1 MARTTGDVIV
11 EKLLAWGVDTVFG
24 LPGDGINGIFESL
37 RKNQDKLRF
46 IQVRHE
52 ESAAFMACGYAKF
65 TGRLGV
71 CFATSGPG
79 AVHLL
84 NGLYDAKLDH
94 APVLA
99 ITGHTYHDELGT
111 NFQQEIDIP
120 NLFKDVAGY
129 NMMVMGAKH
138 ASTVVDLACR
148 SALNDK
154 CVAHLTVPA
163 DIQEQAWGDE
173 KVSMK
178 FVKGHTSESWRPPIR
193 VPLMETLQAAA
204 ELLNAG
210 KKVAILAGQ
219 GALHATDE
227 LEKLADTLA
236 APIIKPLLGKAC
248 VPDDSPYT
256 TGGIGLLG
264 TRPSE
269 LAVEGC
275 DTLLIVG
282 SSFPYERWYPKPNQA
297 KCVQIDFD
305 PKRLGLR
312 YTVDVGL
319 AGDAKATLQALLP
332 LLKPKADRSF
342 LEEAQANM
350 KEWRELMA
358 NRETRDDTPVKP
370 QVVAR
375 HVNDLLE
382 PNAIVTTDSGTI
394 TTWAARHIH
403 MKRGMQFSCS
413 GNLATMAPGLP
424 YAIAAKAA
432 YPDRQVVAFV
442 GDGGFSMLMADFVT
456 AVKYN
461 LPIKVVIIKNNYLG
475 QIKWEQIVFLGN
487 PEFAVDLHPI
497 DFVKHAE
504 ACGGVGFRCEKPEE
518 VHPALQAAFAV
529 NKPAIVEAVVDP
541 FEPPMPATATP
552 KQALKF
558 AEALVRG
565 QPDRGAIITTV
576 IEDKIKELV

>member
-37 RKNQDKLRF
+37 RKNKDRLRF

-52 ESAAFMACGYAKF
+52 EAAAFMACGYAKF

-111 NFQQEIDIP
+111 HFQQEIDIP
-120 NLFKDVAGY
+120 NLFKDVASY
-129 NMMVMGAKH
+129 NMMIMGAKH

-148 SALNDK
+148 AALSDR

-163 DIQEQAWGDE
+163 DIQEQTWDDE

-178 FVKGHTSESWRPPIR
+178 FVKGHTSESWSPPIR
-193 VPLMETLQAAA
+193 VPQMETIKAAA

-210 KKVAILAGQ
+210 KKVVILAGQ

-227 LEKLADTLA
+227 LEKAAETLA
-236 APIIKPLLGKAC
+236 GPIIKPLLGKAC

-269 LAVEGC
+269 LAMEGC

-319 AGDAKATLQALLP
+319 AGDARATLQALLP
-332 LLKPKADRSF
+332 LLKPKTDRSF
-342 LEEAQANM
+342 LEQAQSNM
-350 KEWRELMA
+350 KDWRELMV
-358 NRETRDDTPVKP
+358 NRETRDDSPVKP

-424 YAIAAKAA
+424 YAIGAKAA

-487 PEFAVDLHPI
+487 PEFAVDLAPI

-518 VHPALQAAFAV
+518 VRPALQAAFSV
-529 NKPAIVEAVVDP
+529 NRPAIIEAVVDP
-541 FEPPMPATATP
+541 FEPPMPPIATP
-552 KQALKF
+552 RQALKF

-565 QPDRGAIITTV
+565 QPQRGEIISAV
-576 IEDKIKELV
+576 FEDKIKELI

>member
-11 EKLLAWGVDTVFG
+11 EKLLDWGVDTAFG
-24 LPGDGINGIFESL
+24 LPGDGINGIFEAL

-52 ESAAFMACGYAKF
+52 ESAAFMACAYAKF

-84 NGLYDAKLDH
+84 NGLYDAKLDG

-111 NFQQEIDIP
+111 RFQQEIDIP
-120 NLFKDVAGY
+120 NLFKDVAAY
-129 NMMVMGAKH
+129 NQMILGAKH

-148 SALNDK
+148 AALSDR
-154 CVAHLTVPA
+154 CVAHLTTPA
-163 DIQEQAWGDE
+163 DIQEQTWSDE
-173 KVSMK
+173 TVSMK
-178 FVKGHTSESWRPPIR
+178 FVKGHTSASWRPPIR
-193 VPLMETLQAAA
+193 IPQMETLKTAA
-204 ELLNAG
+204 ELLSAG
-210 KKVAILAGQ
+210 KKVAILAGA
-219 GALHATDE
+219 GALHATEE
-227 LEKLADTLA
+227 LEKVADTLA

-269 LAVEGC
+269 LAMERC

-332 LLKPKADRSF
+332 LLKPRSDRSF
-342 LEEAQANM
+342 LKEAQANM

-358 NRETRDDTPVKP
+358 NRETRDDSPVKP

-403 MKRGMQFSCS
+403 MRRGMKFSCS

-442 GDGGFSMLMADFVT
+442 GDGGFSMLTADFVT

-518 VHPALQAAFAV
+518 VRPALEAAFSV
-529 NKPAIVEAVVDP
+529 NKPAIIEAVVDP
-541 FEPPMPATATP
+541 FEPPMPAQATP
-552 KQALKF
+552 KQAFKF
-558 AEALVRG
+558 AEALLRG
-565 QPDRGAIITTV
+565 QPDRGAIISTV

>member
-11 EKLLAWGVDTVFG
+11 EKLLDWGVDTAFG

-52 ESAAFMACGYAKF
+52 EAAAFMACAYAKF

-84 NGLYDAKLDH
+84 NGLYDAKLDG

-111 NFQQEIDIP
+111 RYQQEIDIP
-120 NLFKDVAGY
+120 NLFKDVAAY
-129 NMMVMGAKH
+129 NQMILGAKH

-148 SALNDK
+148 AALSDR
-154 CVAHLTVPA
+154 CVAHLTTPA
-163 DIQEQAWGDE
+163 DIQEQTWSDE
-173 KVSMK
+173 TVSMK
-178 FVKGHTSESWRPPIR
+178 FVKGHTSASWRPPIR
-193 VPLMETLQAAA
+193 VPQLETLKTAA

-210 KKVAILAGQ
+210 KKVAILAGA

-227 LEKLADTLA
+227 LEKVADTLA

-269 LAVEGC
+269 LAMEGC

-332 LLKPKADRSF
+332 LLKPSSDRSF
-342 LEEAQANM
+342 LQQAQANM
-350 KEWRELMA
+350 KEWRELMV
-358 NRETRDDTPVKP
+358 NRETRDDSPVKP

-403 MKRGMQFSCS
+403 MKRGMKFSCS

-442 GDGGFSMLMADFVT
+442 GDGGFSMLMADFAT

-518 VHPALQAAFAV
+518 VRPALEAAFAV
-529 NKPAIVEAVVDP
+529 NRPAIIEAVVDP
-541 FEPPMPATATP
+541 FEPPMPPQATP

-565 QPDRGAIITTV
+565 QPDRGAIISTV
-576 IEDKIKELV
+576 IKDKIKELV